1 VNGRPPHRLASV
13 GHLLSPP
20 ADGIAHCHAV
30 LGCAVR
36 SCWIASPGLVRRP
49 PQPHAPPLSPVLN
62 APGSSERLQSPKVRK
77 STDSMIPSWTSPARL
92 RRAEPGRAPCCE
104 CGRPSGA
111 RECHTGC
118 DSRDQFGA
126 GGPAAADSAAPREER
141 FHAASGLPPPGI
153 SLSRP
158 PPKFATG
165 VSAEGAFRASL
176 AGPWRPAIMREN
188 RAPTFSVAALNLS
201 GNCLYSR
208 CDL

>member
-1 VNGRPPHRLASV
+1 MESLTATQCSGVQSDPAGLPPLAWSAAPPSSRTNRPPPRSQRSESISAVAITEDSAINR
-13 GHLLSPP
+13 P
-20 ADGIAHCHAV
+20 DGS
-30 LGCAVR
+30 L
-36 SCWIASPGLVRRP
+36 
-49 PQPHAPPLSPVLN
+49 
-62 APGSSERLQSPKVRK
+62 RK
-77 STDSMIPSWTSPARL
+77 LPIKTSPAGL
-92 RRAEPGRAPCCE
+92 CRAEPGRAPCCE

-126 GGPAAADSAAPREER
+126 GGPAAADSAAPRVER

-158 PPKFATG
+158 PPKFATE

-176 AGPWRPAIMREN
+176 AGPWRPAIMRKN
-188 RAPTFSVAALNLS
+188 RAPTFSLAALNLS